1 MRKPSLLI
9 VLCIGVALLSPFT
22 KERSEAMAKERSG
35 VVTFLGKP
43 VTLLGEE
50 VKIGE
55 KAPHFTALDVS
66 LQPFVSSKTQGR
78 VRVIS
83 SVPSLDTPVCDAQ
96 TRRFNEEASR
106 FSNVEILT
114 ISMDLPFAQKRF
126 CQQAGIDNLKT
137 LSDHRDA
144 SFGLAYGVLIK
155 ELRLDARAV
164 FIVDTDDTVRYV
176 EYVKE
181 ISNPPDYEAAL
192 KALRA
197 LVP

>member
-1 MRKPSLLI
+1 
-9 VLCIGVALLSPFT
+9 
-22 KERSEAMAKERSG
+22 
-35 VVTFLGKP
+35 
-43 VTLLGEE
+43 
-50 VKIGE
+50 
-55 KAPHFTALDVS
+55 
-66 LQPFVSSKTQGR
+66 
-78 VRVIS
+78 
-83 SVPSLDTPVCDAQ
+83 
-96 TRRFNEEASR
+96 
-106 FSNVEILT
+106 
-114 ISMDLPFAQKRF
+114 MDLPFAQKRF
-126 CQQAGIDNLKT
+126 CQQAGVDNLKT